1 MSQGASYAT
10 KRIEAL
16 NSLIEIAR
24 VNPAIMQIAGD
35 LIVKNMDW
43 DGSEEIAERL
53 KRRCHQTC
61 KIKKI
66 ATFPEVQGII
76 EQGKQQIEQLQKQ
89 VNDLLDEKTIK
100 KMNCASKSTK
110 LTLKAELELAK
121 LATNAGLQP
130 NDVMAIV
137 NQMLAKCSTTA

>member
-1 MSQGASYAT
+1 MKFANDNAPMTYGVPFAHTSILLVSSDSTVSQGASYAT

-53 KRRCHQTC
+53 KKMLPLKPSINKAANNERFIQ
-61 KIKKI
+61 
-66 ATFPEVQGII
+66 
-76 EQGKQQIEQLQKQ
+76 
-89 VNDLLDEKTIK
+89 NDLRTY
-100 KMNCASKSTK
+100 
-110 LTLKAELELAK
+110 
-121 LATNAGLQP
+121 
-130 NDVMAIV
+130 
-137 NQMLAKCSTTA
+137 

>member
-1 MSQGASYAT
+1 MNAKELKSVLTKIEKAKEKIAT
-10 KRIEAL
+10 ERDKLRELYDEFEAL

-53 KRRCHQTC
+53 KKMLPPNLQDQENSD
-61 KIKKI
+61 IP
-66 ATFPEVQGII
+66 PEVQGII

-89 VNDLLDEKTIK
+89 FRI
-100 KMNCASKSTK
+100 
-110 LTLKAELELAK
+110 
-121 LATNAGLQP
+121 
-130 NDVMAIV
+130 
-137 NQMLAKCSTTA
+137 